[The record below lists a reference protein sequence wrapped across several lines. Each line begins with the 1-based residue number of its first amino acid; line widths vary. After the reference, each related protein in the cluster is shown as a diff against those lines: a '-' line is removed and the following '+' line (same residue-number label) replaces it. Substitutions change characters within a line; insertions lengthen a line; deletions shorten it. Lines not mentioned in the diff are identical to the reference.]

1 MADLALMPLALN
13 LSNASC
19 SGVTRSLSRGTACV
33 FTIHEVRQK
42 SHKMSTQI
50 QQRHSQSA
58 NSAKPKMWS
67 GIRIRIFRLIRI
79 YIRMSAA
86 SVPNVVDSFS
96 CRGVSFVSFPC
107 KKWNSLQGGQ
117 VPLYR
122 CCWGG
127 IKWPRAVFS
136 CLVTSSDSK
145 SWYCFQHVCL
155 SVCLCLCRCVCVCV
169 NKSKSGSGDTLCSAD
184 NDISGCDYFGR
195 CWYVCLFRWVSKIS
209 LALQL
214 LTCRR
219 EVWQVCK

>member
-1 MADLALMPLALN
+1 MHLAV
-13 LSNASC
+13 ASPGVWAEARRAC
-19 SGVTRSLSRGTACV
+19 SLFMKSDRNHTKCLHKYNNGTHRAQ
-33 FTIHEVRQK
+33 TPPNQ
-42 SHKMSTQI
+42 
-50 QQRHSQSA
+50 
-58 NSAKPKMWS
+58 KMWS

-79 YIRMSAA
+79 YIRMSAG

-155 SVCLCLCRCVCVCV
+155 SVCLCLCVCVWTNQKV
-169 NKSKSGSGDTLCSAD
+169 VLETRLVVQTT
-184 NDISGCDYFGR
+184 I
-195 CWYVCLFRWVSKIS
+195 
-209 LALQL
+209 
-214 LTCRR
+214 
-219 EVWQVCK
+219 